1 MRMSKA
7 HGEAEKRPAT
17 HAASSIPNR
26 RIPLVMACPS
36 KPVTEMTKAE
46 RRAFAK
52 AFVDAMFGRYERA
65 VADAEKALHE
75 EDASV
80 DAGAPSGPPALPP
93 GADTLGD

>member
-7 HGEAEKRPAT
+7 HGEAERRPAT
-17 HAASSIPNR
+17 DAASSIPNR
-26 RIPLVMACPS
+26 RIPLVMARPS

-52 AFVDAMFGRYERA
+52 VFVDAMFDRYESVR
-65 VADAEKALHE
+65 ADAEKALHE

-80 DAGAPSGPPALPP
+80 DAGAPIGPPVLPP
-93 GADTLGD
+93 GAETLGD